1 VATDAVA
8 RGVQRHEGSRR
19 GMERSLFRYIWHHT
33 WRDQVLLLVVTAAS
47 LPLIYVN
54 LELPKRI
61 VNDALGGKLGF
72 PVSVFG
78 FEFGQLEYLMVLSF
92 ALLALITV
100 NGGIKYWLNVYRGVV
115 GERMVRRLRYQL
127 YEAML
132 RFPLPHFKKTS
143 SGEIIPMVTAETDPI
158 GGFIG
163 ESIASPA
170 FQLGL
175 LVTYMTFIFMQNFW
189 LGLAAVALYPPQA
202 WLIPKLQRK
211 INQQAKRRIQTTR
224 EFSDRIGDVIGGVTE
239 VRANDTMRYE
249 LADASSRLGTIY
261 GIRVDI
267 YKRKFFVKFLNNFL
281 AQVTPFFFYAI
292 GGYFV
297 IQGQLTVGALV
308 AVIAAYK
315 DIIDPWKELL
325 KWYETKEDVRVKYEQ
340 ILTQF
345 EPPGMLP
352 ETLIGG
358 APESLPR
365 LEGPLVASGVRY
377 DEDGIERVAALDF
390 TIAPGEQVAVVG
402 PGDCA
407 KDDVARLLA
416 RLAHPSAGR
425 LTVGALSLPDV
436 HVAVTGS
443 RIAYASRNAHVFS
456 GTLFHNLVYGL
467 KHRQVRP
474 TTYDGEAARAE
485 ETRRRDALASGNTT
499 DDINASWIDVDVTG
513 VDDPQ
518 AHGLEVLR
526 VVAMDEELFAFGLA
540 SRGAVPADLEA
551 LALEARAR
559 LRDRVRSPD
568 LAPLVELFD
577 RDRYLENATIAE
589 NLLFGAPIDPAFA
602 PDRLAANHEVRKLLD
617 DLGLTAELEA
627 AGIDVARLM
636 IELFANEPAD
646 SPLFAEYSFISP
658 EDLDDFRALLRRL
671 DDKGRASLP
680 ARSHEMLLS
689 LTLKLSVA
697 RHRVGIPD
705 ASMQERLVAARHE
718 FARRFADRGVVE
730 FVEPSRYSASA
741 SIRDNILYG
750 RPVYERAHAQERLT
764 DLVRDVAREVG
775 MEGAL
780 IRRGLDYDV
789 GASGAR
795 LSYAQKQRLAIA
807 RALIK
812 NPDLLVLDEPTSGL
826 DPVLERRV
834 VANVLAWARG
844 RTVVWALGHPALAK
858 GFDRVLLLEHGRV
871 AEDGPFE
878 RLAREGRVLPRLL
891 A

>member
-1 VATDAVA
+1 
-8 RGVQRHEGSRR
+8 
-19 GMERSLFRYIWHHT
+19 MERSLFRYIWHHT
-33 WRDQVLLLVVTAAS
+33 WRDQVLLLIVTIAS
-47 LPLIYVN
+47 LPLIYIN

-61 VNDALGGKLGF
+61 VNDALGGKKGF
-72 PVSVFG
+72 PVTVFG
-78 FEFGQLEYLMVLSF
+78 HEFAQVEYLMLLSF
-92 ALLALITV
+92 ALLALITH

-211 INQQAKRRIQTTR
+211 INRQAKRRIQTTR
-224 EFSDRIGDVIGGVTE
+224 EFSDRIGDVIGGAAE
-239 VRANDTMRYE
+239 VRANDTMRFE

-297 IQGQLTVGALV
+297 IQGQLSVGALV

-340 ILTQF
+340 IVEQF

-352 ETLIGG
+352 DTLVAS
-358 APESLPR
+358 APATLPR

-377 DEDGIERVAALDF
+377 DEDGVERLGALDF
-390 TIAPGEQVAVVG
+390 TITPGEHVAVVG
-402 PGDCA
+402 AGDSA
-407 KDDVARLLA
+407 KDDMTRLLA

-425 LTVGALSLPDV
+425 ITIGSLSLPDV
-436 HVAVTGS
+436 HLAVTGS
-443 RIAYASRNAHVFS
+443 RIAFASRNAHVFS

-474 TTYDGEAARAE
+474 ADYDGEAARAE
-485 ETRRRDALASGNTT
+485 EARRRDALASGNAV
-499 DDINASWIDVDVTG
+499 DDINGAWIDVEVTG

-518 AHGLEVLR
+518 AHGLDVLR

-540 SRGAVPADLEA
+540 SRGSVPPELAA
-551 LALEARAR
+551 LVLDARAR
-559 LRDRVRSPD
+559 LRDRVRSPE
-568 LAPLVELFD
+568 LAPLIELFD
-577 RDRYLENATIAE
+577 RDRYLENATVAE

-602 PDRLAANHEVRKLLD
+602 PDRLAANPEVRKLLD
-617 DLGLTAELEA
+617 DMGLTADLEA
-627 AGIDVARLM
+627 AGIEVARLM
-636 IELFANEPAD
+636 IELFADEPQD

-671 DDKGRASLP
+671 DDKGRGALP

-689 LTLKLSVA
+689 LPLKLVAA
-697 RHRVGIPD
+697 RHRIGIPD
-705 ASMQERLVAARHE
+705 ASLQQRLVAARHE
-718 FARRFADRGVVE
+718 FARRFGDRGVVE
-730 FVEPSRYSASA
+730 VADPARYSTSA

-750 RPVYERAHAQERLT
+750 RPVYEQARAQERLME
-764 DLVRDVAREVG
+764 LVREVARDVG
-775 MEGAL
+775 MESAL

-795 LSYAQKQRLAIA
+795 LSYSQKQRLAIA

-826 DPVLERRV
+826 DPALERRV
-834 VANVLAWARG
+834 IAGVLDWARG
-844 RTVVWALGHPALAK
+844 RTVIWALGHPSHAQV
-858 GFDRVLLLEHGRV
+858 FRRVMVLDQGRIV
-871 AEDGPFE
+871 EDGPFD
-878 RLAREGRVLPRLL
+878 RLAREGRVLPKLL

>member
-1 VATDAVA
+1 
-8 RGVQRHEGSRR
+8 
-19 GMERSLFRYIWHHT
+19 MERSLFRYIWHHT
-33 WRDQVLLLVVTAAS
+33 WRDQVLLLIVTIAS

-61 VNDALGGKLGF
+61 VNDALGGKKGF
-72 PVSVFG
+72 PVTVLG
-78 FEFGQLEYLMVLSF
+78 HEFAQVEYLMLLSL
-92 ALLALITV
+92 ALLAMITV

-224 EFSDRIGDVIGGVTE
+224 EFSDRIGDVIGGATE
-239 VRANDTMRYE
+239 VRANDTMRFE

-297 IQGQLTVGALV
+297 IQGQLSVGALV

-340 ILTQF
+340 IVEQF

-352 ETLIGG
+352 DTLVAS
-358 APESLPR
+358 APATLPR

-377 DEDGIERVAALDF
+377 DEDGVERLGALDF
-390 TIAPGEQVAVVG
+390 TIAPGEHVAVVG
-402 PGDCA
+402 AGDSA
-407 KDDVARLLA
+407 KDDMTRLLA

-425 LTVGALSLPDV
+425 ITIGSLSLPDV
-436 HVAVTGS
+436 HLAVTGS
-443 RIAYASRNAHVFS
+443 RIAFASRNAHVFS

-474 TTYDGEAARAE
+474 ADYDGEAARAE
-485 ETRRRDALASGNTT
+485 EARRRDALASGNTV
-499 DDINASWIDVDVTG
+499 DDINGAWIDVEVTG

-518 AHGLEVLR
+518 AHGLDVLR

-540 SRGAVPADLEA
+540 SRGSVPPELEA
-551 LALEARAR
+551 VVLDARAR

-568 LAPLVELFD
+568 LAPLIELFD
-577 RDRYLENATIAE
+577 RDRYLENATVAE

-602 PDRLAANHEVRKLLD
+602 PDRLAANPEVRKLLD
-617 DLGLTAELEA
+617 DMGLTADLEA
-627 AGIDVARLM
+627 AGIEVARLM
-636 IELFANEPAD
+636 IELFADEPQD

-671 DDKGRASLP
+671 DDKGRGALP

-689 LTLKLSVA
+689 LPLKLVAA
-697 RHRVGIPD
+697 RHRIGIPD
-705 ASMQERLVAARHE
+705 ASLQQRLVAARHE
-718 FARRFADRGVVE
+718 FARRFGGRGVVE
-730 FVEPSRYSASA
+730 VADPARYSTSA

-750 RPVYERAHAQERLT
+750 RPVYEQARAQERLME
-764 DLVRDVAREVG
+764 LVREVARDVG
-775 MEGAL
+775 MESAL

-795 LSYAQKQRLAIA
+795 LSYSQKQRLAIA

-826 DPVLERRV
+826 DPALERRV
-834 VANVLAWARG
+834 IAGVLDWARG
-844 RTVVWALGHPALAK
+844 RTVIWALGHPSHAQV
-858 GFDRVLLLEHGRV
+858 FQRVMVLDQGRIV
-871 AEDGPFE
+871 EDGPFD
-878 RLAREGRVLPRLL
+878 RLAREGRVLPKLL

>member
-1 VATDAVA
+1 
-8 RGVQRHEGSRR
+8 
-19 GMERSLFRYIWHHT
+19 MERSLFRYIWHHT
-33 WRDQVLLLVVTAAS
+33 WRDQVLLLIVTAAS

-61 VNDALGGKLGF
+61 VNDALGGKRGF
-72 PVSVFG
+72 PVTVFG
-78 FEFGQLEYLMVLSF
+78 VEFAQVEYLMLLSF

-127 YEAML
+127 YDAML

-211 INQQAKRRIQTTR
+211 INQLAKRRIQTTR
-224 EFSDRIGDVIGGVTE
+224 EFSDRIGDVIGGATE

-249 LADASSRLGTIY
+249 LADASHRLGTIY

-297 IQGQLTVGALV
+297 IQGQLTVGALI

-340 ILTQF
+340 IVTQF
-345 EPPGMLP
+345 DPPGTLP
-352 ETLIGG
+352 ETLITG
-358 APESLPR
+358 APATLPR
-365 LEGPLVASGVRY
+365 LAGPLVASGLRY
-377 DEDGIERVAALDF
+377 EEDGTERVESLTV
-390 TIAPGEQVAVVG
+390 TIEPGEQVAIVG
-402 PGDCA
+402 AGDSG

-425 LTVGALSLPDV
+425 LTIGPLSLPDV

-467 KHRQVRP
+467 KHRQVRQA
-474 TTYDGEAARAE
+474 TYEGEAARAE
-485 ETRRRDALASGNTT
+485 ALRRRDAEAAGNAT
-499 DDINASWIDVDVTG
+499 DDIHASWIDVEVTG
-513 VDDPQ
+513 VEDPQ
-518 AHGLEVLR
+518 THGLDVLR

-540 SRGAVPADLEA
+540 SRGNVPSELES
-551 LALEARAR
+551 LVLEARAR

-568 LAPLVELFD
+568 LAPLIELFD
-577 RDRYLENATIAE
+577 NERYFENATVAE
-589 NLLFGAPIDPAFA
+589 NLLFGTPIDPAFA
-602 PDRLAANHEVRKLLD
+602 PERLAANAEVRKLLD
-617 DLGLTAELEA
+617 DMGLTADLEN
-627 AGIDVARLM
+627 AGIEVARLM
-636 IELFANEPAD
+636 LELFADEPPD

-658 EDLDDFRALLRRL
+658 EDLDDFRVLLRRL
-671 DDKGRASLP
+671 DDKGRGALP

-689 LTLKLSVA
+689 LPLKLVAA
-697 RHRVGIPD
+697 RHRMGIPD
-705 ASMQERLVAARHE
+705 EAMQQRLVAARHE
-718 FARRFADRGVVE
+718 FRRRFADRGVVE
-730 FVEPSRYSASA
+730 FADPSRFSTVI

-750 RPVYERAHAQERLT
+750 RPVYEQARAPERLT
-764 DLVRDVAREVG
+764 ELVREVAREVG
-775 MEGAL
+775 METAL
-780 IRRGLDYDV
+780 IRRGLDFEV

-795 LSYAQKQRLAIA
+795 LSYSQKQRLAIA
-807 RALIK
+807 RALMK

-826 DPVLERRV
+826 DPGLERRV
-834 VANVLAWARG
+834 IAGVLEWARG
-844 RTVVWALGHPALAK
+844 RTVLWVLGHPALAK
-858 GFDRVLLLEHGRV
+858 GFSRVLVLEQGRLV
-871 AEDGPFE
+871 EEGPFDA
-878 RLAREGRVLPRLL
+878 LATDGRVLPKLL